1 MMRLNDIVT
10 QYAPAL
16 IEQYGHELLPSQ
28 RKALS
33 AFQLC
38 RSATAPKMLLSCDSC
53 DKSSWLP
60 HSCGNRHCPQCQA
73 YESQR
78 RIDKQLQKRV
88 PGEYF
93 MITFTLPAEF
103 RSLARYRQRVL
114 YELIIRN
121 AWATVNT
128 FSRNDKRLR
137 GTTGA
142 VTVLHTHN
150 RQLDYHPHV
159 HLVMPSVAF
168 DAAQRLW
175 RNKNSGYL
183 FDHKALVK
191 VFRAKMLEGIKQAG
205 LKLPNGQGRFPHLN
219 PLPQAGEEANES
231 LREPCNNH
239 YPEEW
244 VVHCKAVGSG
254 QKALVYLGRY
264 LYRGVL
270 PEKNIVA
277 NRDGNVTFRYQ
288 NSETKKME
296 TRTLNGVEFLRK
308 ILLHILP
315 KGFRRARNFGF
326 LHPNSKLIK
335 LVQLIK
341 QVAIPQPKSRPA
353 VSCACCGKPMR
364 IVRTRV
370 RGEANTSRSMVPISE
385 TAM

>member
-1 MMRLNDIVT
+1 MMRLADIVT
-10 QYAPAL
+10 QYTPAL
-16 IEQYGHELLPSQ
+16 LEQYGPELLPGQ

-33 AFQLC
+33 AFQQC
-38 RSATAPKMLLSCDSC
+38 RSASAPKMQLTCDGC
-53 DKSSWLP
+53 EQECWMP
-60 HSCGNRHCPQCQA
+60 HSCGNRHCPHCQA
-73 YESQR
+73 HESQCW
-78 RIDKQLQKRV
+78 IDKQLQKLV

-93 MITFTLPAEF
+93 MVTFTLPAQF
-103 RSLARYRQRVL
+103 RALAWRHQREL

-128 FSRNDKRLR
+128 FSKNDKKLR

-150 RQLDYHPHV
+150 RRLDFHPHV

-168 DAAQRLW
+168 DARQRLW
-175 RNKNSGYL
+175 RNKDSGYL
-183 FDHKALVK
+183 FNEKALAK
-191 VFRAKMLEGIKQAG
+191 VFRAKMLDGIKQAG
-205 LKLPNGQGRFPHLN
+205 LKLPEQ
-219 PLPQAGEEANES
+219 
-231 LREPCNNH
+231 

-254 QKALVYLGRY
+254 DKALVYLGRY

-288 NSETKKME
+288 DSETRKME
-296 TRTLNGVEFLRK
+296 TRTLSGVAFLRL

-326 LHPNSKLIK
+326 LHPNSKLVK

-341 QVAIPQPKSRPA
+341 QVVVPPPKPRPV
-353 VSCACCGKPMR
+353 VSCTCCGKPMR

-370 RGEANTSRSMVPISE
+370 RCAGDVARSLVPNLE

>member
-1 MMRLNDIVT
+1 MMRLADIVT

-16 IEQYGHELLPSQ
+16 LEQYGHELLPGQ
-28 RKALS
+28 RKALG
-33 AFQLC
+33 AFQQC
-38 RSATAPKMLLSCDSC
+38 RSATAPGMLLSCDGC
-53 DKSSWLP
+53 DQTSWLP

-73 YESQR
+73 HESQR
-78 RIDKQLQKRV
+78 WIDKQLQKLV

-93 MITFTLPAEF
+93 MVTFTLPAQF
-103 RSLARYRQRVL
+103 RALAWWHQREL

-128 FSRNDKRLR
+128 FSQNDKKLR

-150 RQLDYHPHV
+150 RRLDFHPHV
-159 HLVMPSVAF
+159 HLVMPGVAF
-168 DAAQRLW
+168 DARQRLW
-175 RNKNSGYL
+175 RNKHTGYL
-183 FDHKALVK
+183 FDHKALAK
-191 VFRAKMLEGIKQAG
+191 VFRARMLGGIKQAG
-205 LKLPNGQGRFPHLN
+205 FKLPGQ
-219 PLPQAGEEANES
+219 
-231 LREPCNNH
+231 
-239 YPEEW
+239 YPEDW
-244 VVHCKAVGSG
+244 VVHCKAVGTG

-288 NSETKKME
+288 SSETRRME
-296 TRTLNGVEFLRK
+296 TRTLSGVDFLRK

-326 LHPNSKLIK
+326 LHPNSKLVK

-341 QVAIPQPKSRPA
+341 QVAIPPPQLRPA
-353 VSCACCGKPMR
+353 VNCTCCGKAMR

-370 RGEANTSRSMVPISE
+370 RCAGDALRSLAPIRE

>member
-1 MMRLNDIVT
+1 MMRLADIVS

-16 IEQYGHELLPSQ
+16 LEQYGQELLPSQ

-38 RSATAPKMLLSCDSC
+38 RSADAPKMLLSCDSC
-53 DKSSWLP
+53 DQTSWMP
-60 HSCGNRHCPQCQA
+60 HSCGNRHCPHCQA
-73 YESQR
+73 HESQCW
-78 RIDKQLQKRV
+78 IDKQLQKLV

-93 MITFTLPAEF
+93 MITFTLPAPF
-103 RSLARYRQRVL
+103 RALSWRHQRVL
-114 YELIIRN
+114 YELITRN

-128 FSRNDKRLR
+128 FSQNDKRLR

-150 RQLDYHPHV
+150 RRLDYHPHV

-168 DAAQRLW
+168 DARQRLW
-175 RNKNSGYL
+175 RNKNSGFL
-183 FDHKALVK
+183 FDHKALAK
-191 VFRAKMLEGIKQAG
+191 VFRAKMLDGIRQAG
-205 LKLPNGQGRFPHLN
+205 LKLPNR
-219 PLPQAGEEANES
+219 
-231 LREPCNNH
+231 
-239 YPEEW
+239 YPEDW
-244 VVHCKAVGSG
+244 VVDCKAVGSG

-270 PEKNIVA
+270 PEKNIVS
-277 NRDGNVTFRYQ
+277 NREGNVTFRYQ
-288 NSETKKME
+288 NSKTWKME
-296 TRTLNGVEFLRK
+296 TRTLSGVEFLRT

-326 LHPNSKLIK
+326 LHPNSKLVK

-341 QVAIPQPKSRPA
+341 QVVIPPPKPRPA

-370 RGEANTSRSMVPISE
+370 KCAVVASRSLVLIRE

>member
-1 MMRLNDIVT
+1 MMRLADIVS

-16 IEQYGHELLPSQ
+16 LEHYGHELLPGQ

-33 AFQLC
+33 AFQQC
-38 RSATAPKMLLSCDSC
+38 RNVAAPKMLLSCDGC
-53 DKSSWLP
+53 DQTSWLP

-78 RIDKQLQKRV
+78 WIDKQLQKRV

-93 MITFTLPAEF
+93 MLTFTLPAQF
-103 RSLARYRQRVL
+103 RALAWHHQREL

-128 FSRNDKRLR
+128 FSQNDRKLR
-137 GTTGA
+137 GTAGA

-150 RQLDYHPHV
+150 RHLDFHPHV

-168 DAAQRLW
+168 DARHRLW
-175 RNKNSGYL
+175 RNKHTGYL
-183 FDHKALVK
+183 FDHKALAK
-191 VFRAKMLEGIKQAG
+191 VFRAKMLHGIKQAG
-205 LKLPNGQGRFPHLN
+205 FKLPGR
-219 PLPQAGEEANES
+219 
-231 LREPCNNH
+231 
-239 YPEEW
+239 YPEDW

-277 NRDGNVTFRYQ
+277 NRDGNATFRYQ
-288 NSETKKME
+288 NSATRKME
-296 TRTLNGVEFLRK
+296 TRTLSGVDFLRK

-326 LHPNSKLIK
+326 LHPNSKLVK

-341 QVAIPQPKSRPA
+341 QVAIPPPQPRPA
-353 VSCACCGKPMR
+353 VSCTCRGKPMR

-370 RGEANTSRSMVPISE
+370 RCAEVVARSQAPIRE
-385 TAM
+385 TTM

>member
-1 MMRLNDIVT
+1 MMRLADIVAR
-10 QYAPAL
+10 YAPTL
-16 IEQYGHELLPSQ
+16 LEQYGHELLPSQ

-38 RSATAPKMLLSCDSC
+38 RSADAPKMLLSCEGC
-53 DKSSWLP
+53 EQECWLP
-60 HSCGNRHCPQCQA
+60 HSCGNRHCPHCQA

-78 RIDKQLQKRV
+78 WIDKQLQRLV

-93 MITFTLPAEF
+93 MVTFTLPAQL
-103 RSLARYRQRVL
+103 RSLAWKHQRVL

-128 FSRNDKRLR
+128 FSQNDTKLR
-137 GTTGA
+137 GTAGA

-150 RQLDYHPHV
+150 RRLDFHPHV

-168 DAAQRLW
+168 DARQRLW

-183 FDHKALVK
+183 FNEKALAK
-191 VFRAKMLEGIKQAG
+191 VFRARMLNDIKQAG
-205 LKLPNGQGRFPHLN
+205 LKLPD
-219 PLPQAGEEANES
+219 S
-231 LREPCNNH
+231 

-244 VVHCKAVGSG
+244 VAHCKAVGSG
-254 QKALVYLGRY
+254 QKAVVYLGRY

-270 PEKNIVA
+270 PEKNILSDQ
-277 NRDGNVTFRYQ
+277 DGKVTFRYQ
-288 NSETKKME
+288 NSETKKWE
-296 TRTLNGVEFLRK
+296 TSTLDGVNFLRK

-326 LHPNSKLIK
+326 LHPNSKLVK

-341 QVAIPQPKSRPA
+341 QVVVPPPKARPV
-353 VSCACCGKPMR
+353 VSCTCCGKPMR

-370 RGEANTSRSMVPISE
+370 KCTGDALSRLASIRE